1 MPFTLDPDSKPQA
14 EQTIKK
20 SRFIARVRQ
29 VDSEAAA
36 YAFISQ
42 VHEAEPAAG
51 HHCFGY
57 IIGDDE
63 PTRIVRYN
71 DNGEPSGTAGM
82 PILAALRGKELVNVA
97 AVVSRYWGGILLGAG
112 GLSRAYSGTVTLAL
126 EQARLRP
133 RVRRQLFQLEIGH
146 ADAGW
151 VEAELR
157 GRGFLVINTDY
168 AEVAVFTLSC
178 VDAESLYAAVASI
191 TSGRGEL
198 VAAGHHWR

>member
-1 MPFTLDPDSKPQA
+1 VPFTLDPAARPQA

-20 SRFIARVRQ
+20 SRFIARVRH

-36 YAFISQ
+36 YAFISE
-42 VHEAEPAAG
+42 VHEVERAAG

-63 PTRIVRYN
+63 PTRITRYN
-71 DNGEPSGTAGM
+71 DDGEPSGTAGM
-82 PILAALRGKELVNVA
+82 PILQALRGKELVNVA

-112 GLSRAYSGTVTLAL
+112 GLSRAYSGTATLAL
-126 EQARLRP
+126 EQARLLP
-133 RVRRQLFQLEIGH
+133 RVRRELFRLTVDH

-151 VEAELR
+151 VQADLR
-157 GRGFLVINTDY
+157 ARGFVVVDVAY
-168 AEVAVFTLSC
+168 GAAAVFTLSC
-178 VDAESLYAAVASI
+178 EDPDSLHSAVAAI

-198 VAAGHHWR
+198 VGAGHHWR